1 MLPHEKSITL
11 KGIAHDRGAGPS
23 LLRLFVPFIQSIV
36 NLRKLNN
43 PRNRIAVMYFYCQ
56 GFRNIFMQTE
66 KQFSD
71 DSVRLLSLWYKLRFD
86 RQKLVYDWTIC
97 IKFFTLA
104 TKGSVL

>member
-11 KGIAHDRGAGPS
+11 KGIAYARGGGPS

-56 GFRNIFMQTE
+56 GIRNIFMQTE
-66 KQFSD
+66 NNFRTI
-71 DSVRLLSLWYKLRFD
+71 VLWVYGPKKLDLTKKRIRF
-86 RQKLVYDWTIC
+86 
-97 IKFFTLA
+97 
-104 TKGSVL
+104 VLDCLFLQHK